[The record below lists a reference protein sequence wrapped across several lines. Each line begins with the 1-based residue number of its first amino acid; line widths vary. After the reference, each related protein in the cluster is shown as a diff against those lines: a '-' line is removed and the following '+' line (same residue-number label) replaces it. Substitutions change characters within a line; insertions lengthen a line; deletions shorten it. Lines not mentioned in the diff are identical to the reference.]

1 MGEAGFDLGALQHG
15 VLLPLELHTQDILLT
30 PAIPTMEERALP
42 DPGEAGR
49 MHAAAFAPCC
59 VILEGSRI

>member
-15 VLLPLELHTQDILLT
+15 VLLPLELHTQGILLA
-30 PAIPTMEERALP
+30 PAIPTVDERALP
-42 DPGEAGR
+42 DAGEAGR
-49 MHAAAFAPCC
+49 MHAAAFTPRC